1 MALVSEVR
9 LDDPDFYVADPYPA
23 LAALRRDSPIFYY
36 EPADVWALS
45 RHKDNVFALRNP
57 QLFSSRFGVSPDE
70 HEHPERIA
78 DRTVDGSEFMMM
90 TDPPRHTELRKMIN
104 AGFTHRSVSVFE
116 DRLRMIIR
124 DTLDRVPSGEP
135 FDFYQEVARQI
146 PIRAVCDFM
155 GIPAEDVDWFKET
168 SAARTDAYEST
179 DASTAAKAD
188 RLVWEEYF
196 TRILA
201 ERARHPKNDVLTLI
215 ANAGN
220 GESFLP
226 TRLMFCIDLLFAGN
240 ETTDPVMSGGLKALI
255 EHGDQ
260 LEALK
265 SNLSLVPNAVE
276 EMLRWVTPVV
286 SMCRTAMEDVEIRG
300 QVIPSGAY
308 MYLLFIAANRDEEVW
323 EAPETFDV
331 TRRDAAKHLT
341 FGGGPHTC
349 IGAGFSRLELR
360 VLFEELLT
368 RFASLELAGEVVC
381 RPNIFMT
388 GISSMPV
395 IFDHR

>member
-1 MALVSEVR
+1 MELVSEVR
-9 LDDPDFYVADPYPA
+9 LDDPDFYVSDPYPA
-23 LAALRRDSPIFYY
+23 LAALRRNSPVHYY

-45 RHKDNVFALRNP
+45 RYDDNVFALRHP
-57 QLFSSRFGVSPDE
+57 HLFSSRFGVSPDE

-104 AGFTHRSVSVFE
+104 AGFSHRNVRAWE
-116 DRLRMIIR
+116 DRLRAIIG
-124 DTLDRVPSGEP
+124 DVLDKVPSGRP
-135 FDFYQEVARQI
+135 FDFYEEVARQI
-146 PIRAVCDFM
+146 PIRAICDFM
-155 GIPAEDVDWFKET
+155 GIPPEDVEWFKQT
-168 SAARTDAYEST
+168 SAARTEAYEST

-196 TRILA
+196 TRVLA
-201 ERARHPKNDVLTLI
+201 DRARHPKDDVLTLI
-215 ANAGN
+215 ANAGD

-260 LEALK
+260 LQLLK
-265 SNLSLVPNAVE
+265 SNPSLLPNAVE

-286 SMCRTAMEDVEIRG
+286 SMCRTAMQDVEIRG
-300 QVIPSGAY
+300 QRIPAEAY
-308 MYLLFIAANRDEEVW
+308 VVLLFISANRDEAAW
-323 EAPETFDV
+323 ADPARFDV

-341 FGGGPHTC
+341 FGSGPHAC

-368 RFASLELAGEVVC
+368 RFDRLELAGGVEY

-388 GISSMPV
+388 GISHMPV
-395 IFDHR
+395 VVDRR